1 MGLMDGKKALICG
14 VANEK
19 SIAWAIANKLKD
31 EGADLCF
38 TYAGDAMKS
47 RVEPLAEKIGA
58 SLCLP
63 CDVADDDQIDG
74 VFESIKNEWGHL
86 DTLVHAIA
94 FANRNDLKGDFLN
107 TSRDGFKLAMD
118 ISAYSLVA
126 LSRGAAPLMEGRGGT
141 VMCMSYLGS
150 QQVIKNYN
158 VMGVAKAALESSVR
172 YLSADMGKTGVRV
185 NAISA
190 GPIKTLAAKGISKF
204 EDILR
209 LVEERSPM
217 HKNVTIEDVAGTA
230 LYLASDLSN
239 GVTGE
244 IIYVDSGFNI
254 IGV

>member
-1 MGLMDGKKALICG
+1 MALMKDKKALICG

-19 SIAWAIANKLKD
+19 SIAWAIASKLKE

-63 CDVADDDQIDG
+63 CDVSSDEEIDG
-74 VFESIKNEWGHL
+74 VFKSIKKEWGHL

-94 FANRNDLKGDFLN
+94 FANRDDLKGSFLN
-107 TSRDGFKLAMD
+107 TSREGFKLALD

-126 LSRGAAPLMEGRGGT
+126 LSRGAAPLMEGRKGT
-141 VMCMSYLGS
+141 IMCMSYLGS
-150 QQVIKNYN
+150 EKVIKNYN

-172 YLSADMGKTGVRV
+172 YLANDLGPEGIRV
-185 NAISA
+185 NSISA
-190 GPIKTLAAKGISKF
+190 GPIKTLAAKGINKF

-209 LVEERSPM
+209 IVEERSPM

-230 LYLASDLSN
+230 LYLASDLSS

-244 IIYVDSGFNI
+244 IIYVDSGFNVV
-254 IGV
+254 GV